1 MKPWELY
8 EYQKN
13 LDYKTNT
20 LDYDWDK
27 DTIDNLMD
35 EVYQQM
41 PEEELEVFYQKF
53 CIE

>member
-20 LDYDWDK
+20 LDYDWRVK
-27 DTIDNLMD
+27 VEN
-35 EVYQQM
+35 
-41 PEEELEVFYQKF
+41 EE
-53 CIE
+53 